1 MLSKPERLT
10 RAGLFQRTH
19 AAKKSVT
26 VPPVSLFVL
35 ERQAKSAPRLPLV
48 GFVIGKKVHGKAVQR
63 NKAKRRVREAY
74 RLLRQQWLSEGDS
87 PEINIK
93 QWYSLVFHIQ
103 LEAIEAP
110 FQQIQQAVEQ
120 CLILAAKKY
129 GRRSTQAK
137 AHG

>member
-1 MLSKPERLT
+1 MLPKAERLT
-10 RAGLFQRTH
+10 RSGLFQRTH

-35 ERQAKSAPRLPLV
+35 ERQPKSAPRLPLV

-74 RLLRQQWLSEGDS
+74 RSLRQQADRETV
-87 PEINIK
+87 NIK

-110 FQQIQQAVEQ
+110 FQEIRKAVEQ

-129 GRRSTQAK
+129 GRRSPQAK
-137 AHG
+137 ANG